1 METRRHLDSSEAIRG
16 PAEDD
21 SQSGADA
28 FGEVNP
34 ERAAGGQDPQTQ
46 SVAATELATLRTEN
60 LELQNATRRLQEV
73 CMH

>member
-1 METRRHLDSSEAIRG
+1 METRRHLDSSQAMHG

-28 FGEVNP
+28 VGEVSP
-34 ERAAGGQDPQTQ
+34 ERAAVGQDPQAQ
-46 SVAATELATLRTEN
+46 SVAAAELATLRNEN